1 MSRTVSI
8 PASDAELD
16 AGEDATIYIRSPD
29 DLDHGLGL
37 VIISTPTVV
46 EVALIE
52 ETIADAFKSVDWSD
66 PVTSARFTK
75 DATSKEESTADY
87 SWDATY
93 WSTVRDAVTS
103 DTPVVTRGDVD
114 E

>member
-8 PASDAELD
+8 SANDADLD
-16 AGEDATIYIRSPD
+16 ATGDTTIYLRSPD
-29 DLDHGLGL
+29 LNHGLGL
-37 VIISTPTVV
+37 VIIEKDDVV

-75 DATSKEESTADY
+75 DATSKAESTADY
-87 SWDATY
+87 SWDAAY
-93 WSTVRDAVTS
+93 WKTVRDAVTS
-103 DTPVVTRGDVD
+103 DTPVITRSDTQ
-114 E
+114 